1 MKLLVRSLTL
11 GICWL
16 LAASLYAGEGQVKL
30 EKKGDK
36 VEVTIDGQPFT
47 TYHTS
52 DEFPKPFFH
61 PVRSAGGTII
71 TRELENPKD
80 HPHHKGIWCAIDEVN
95 GIKFWAEKGTIR
107 NAKVEVVEAQGNPA
121 RLVAVNHWLGED
133 GKPILEETTKVA
145 IYGNRLLAFDITFK
159 AVADEVVF
167 EDTKEG
173 LFGIRVANT
182 MRESEGGRVFNQDGV
197 EGTKENWGKHHNW
210 IDYIGE
216 VNDQTH
222 GAALFDHPE
231 NPRRS
236 RYHVRN
242 YGLFTLSPF
251 GESAYTNGKNEAQ
264 PLHLKAGET
273 FRLRY
278 ALYIHPGD
286 TKAAKVGQVYDQW
299 VKSAK

>member
-1 MKLLVRSLTL
+1 MKRLARSVAL

-16 LAASLYAGEGQVKL
+16 VAASLQAGEGQVKL
-30 EKKGDK
+30 QEKDGNI
-36 VEVTIDGQPFT
+36 EVTIGGQHFT
-47 TYHTS
+47 TYQTS
-52 DEFPKPFFH
+52 QEFAKPFFH
-61 PVRSAGGTII
+61 PVRSAGGTAV

-80 HPHHKGIWCAIDEVN
+80 HPHHKGVWIAIDEVN

-197 EGTKENWGKHHNW
+197 QGTKDTWGKQHNW
-210 IDYIGE
+210 IDYVGE

-222 GAALFDHPE
+222 GVALFDHPE

-251 GESAYTNGKNEAQ
+251 GEKAYTNGENEAQ
-264 PLHLKAGET
+264 PLHLKAGEE

-286 TKAAKVGQVYDQW
+286 TKAAKVGEVYEQW
-299 VKSAK
+299 VKAAK